1 MRSLDIF
8 SLAYRSVTGNK
19 LRTGLT
25 VAIIAVGITVLV
37 GILTAIDSM
46 KNSIYSSFAS
56 MGANSFSLRNRDMQV
71 HIGDD
76 SQQASK
82 GNKNVKKKVK
92 KSNSNKPISYQEA
105 VLFKERYQFPAVV
118 SVNFRASGIATV
130 YKDEKKTNPNVTVIG
145 GDDNYLNISNY
156 TIHEGRNFNTLDVSS
171 GRNVAILG
179 RDVAEKLFGRKL
191 KNVVNNT
198 VRVGDVRYR
207 VIAVLESKGS
217 SNIMSADNVVITTVN
232 NTRRVFNRP
241 GASYQVGVAVK
252 DIKQM
257 DAAQGEAIG
266 AFRVI
271 RSLAINEED
280 NFVISK
286 SDSIA
291 EMLFASLGKVN
302 LFAVVIAFITLFG
315 SAIGLMNIM
324 LVSVAERTREIGVT
338 KALGATSHTIR
349 TQFLYEAII
358 ISVMG
363 GLIGVFMGMLLGNI
377 VSALLK
383 SAFIIPWLWILIGV
397 SLCAAVGLLS
407 GIYPAYKASK
417 LDPIIALRYE

>member
-1 MRSLDIF
+1 MQSLDIF
-8 SLAYRSVTGNK
+8 SLAYRSVSGNR

-46 KNSIYSSFAS
+46 KNSIYTSFAS

-76 SQQASK
+76 NEKASK
-82 GNKNVKKKVK
+82 GNKNVKKVK
-92 KSNSNKPISYQEA
+92 KSNSYKPIRYQEA
-105 VLFKERYQFPAVV
+105 LLFKQRYKFPATV
-118 SVNFRASGIATV
+118 SISFRASGIATV
-130 YKDEKKTNPNVTVIG
+130 YKDDKKTNPNVQVIG
-145 GDDNYLNISNY
+145 GDESYLDISNY
-156 TIHEGRNFNTLDVSS
+156 EISAGRNFNSLDVES

-179 RDVAEKLFGRKL
+179 KDVAEKLFGKKL
-191 KNVVNNT
+191 KDVVNNT
-198 VRVGDVRYR
+198 IRVGDIRYR
-207 VIAVLESKGS
+207 VVGVLATKGS

-232 NTRRVFNRP
+232 NTRRVFDRP
-241 GASYQVGVAVK
+241 NASYQIGVAVK

-257 DAAQGEAIG
+257 DAAQGEATG
-266 AFRVI
+266 AFRII
-271 RSLAINEED
+271 RGLAINEED

-291 EMLFASLGKVN
+291 EMLFASLSKVN
-302 LFAVVIAFITLFG
+302 LFAIAIAFITLFG

-383 SAFIIPWLWILIGV
+383 SSFIIPWLWILIGV
-397 SLCAAVGLLS
+397 SLCAAVGLVS